1 MTRIRRLLSL
11 FLALALCAGL
21 MVPAMAE
28 DIVGAQYEKTA
39 GYVAKTVASPGFGSI
54 GGDWAVLGLARGGA
68 DVKSGYFA
76 GYYERLESYV
86 KACGGVLHK
95 RKYTEYS
102 RVALAVTAIGKDA
115 RNVAGYNLLL
125 PLGDYEKTVYQG
137 VNGAIFALL
146 ALDAGQYEVPVNA
159 DAKTQATRELYVQ
172 KILGS
177 QLSDG
182 GWNIAGTAADAD
194 LTAMALQALA
204 GYTSQAAVKTAVDQ
218 GIAALSK
225 LQGADGGFSTG
236 GAETCESNAQ
246 VLVAL
251 AELGISLDDSRFVKN
266 GNTALDALLTYAN
279 ADGSFRHTLD
289 GEANEMATEQALYAL
304 AAVKLAESGKSLYKM
319 DAPKAYAQSG
329 TFRDVVGH
337 KNQKAIEALAEKG
350 VINGMTA
357 DTFAPDAGLTRAQF
371 CAIVVRALGLSQEK
385 TAEFTDVLQTDWFC
399 GFVGAAS
406 KAGIVNGVGNG
417 KFNPQGA
424 ITREQAATML
434 ARASKTLGLS
444 GEAKDAD
451 SALKAYPDAQAAS
464 SYAKDALAFCAEHA
478 ILEADRTDLKPSEA
492 ICRCEVAQM
501 VWNLLAAAGEV

>member
-39 GYVAKTVASPGFGSI
+39 AYVAKTVANPGFGSI
-54 GGDWAVLGLARGGA
+54 GGDWAVLGLARGGYG
-68 DVKSGYFA
+68 VKSGYFE
-76 GYYERLESYV
+76 GYYEKLEDYV
-86 KACGGVLHK
+86 KSCAGVLHK
-95 RKYTEYS
+95 RKYTEYA
-102 RVALAVTAIGKDA
+102 RAALAVTAIGKDA
-115 RNVAGYNLLL
+115 RNVAGYDLLL

-146 ALDAGQYEVPVNA
+146 ALDAGQYEVPANK
-159 DAKTQATRELYVQ
+159 DAKTQATRALYV
-172 KILGS
+172 KAILDA
-177 QLSDG
+177 QLEDG
-182 GWNIAGTAADAD
+182 GWNIAGAAADAD

-204 GYTSQAAVKTAVDQ
+204 GYTAQAAVKAAVDR
-218 GIAALSK
+218 GVSALSK
-225 LQGADGGFSTG
+225 MQASNGGFSTG

-251 AELGISLDDSRFVKN
+251 AELGISLDDSRFVK
-266 GNTALDALLTYAN
+266 GGKTALDALLMYAN
-279 ADGSFRHTLD
+279 ADGSFRHTQD
-289 GEANEMATEQALYAL
+289 GAANEMATEQALYAL
-304 AAVKLAESGKSLYKM
+304 AAVKLQNNGKSLYKM
-319 DAPKAYAQSG
+319 DAPGQDAPSG
-329 TFRDVVGH
+329 TFRDVIGH
-337 KNQKAIEALAEKG
+337 KNQQAIEALAEKG

-385 TAEFTDVLQTDWFC
+385 TSEFTDVLQSDWFC

-406 KAGIVNGVGNG
+406 KAGIVNGIGNG
-417 KFNPQGA
+417 KFSPKGA

-434 ARASKTLGLS
+434 ARAAKTLGLS
-444 GEAKDAD
+444 GAAKDVD
-451 SALKAYPDAQAAS
+451 GALSKYPDAAKAS
-464 SYAKDALAFCAEHA
+464 SYAKDALAFCAENG
-478 ILEADRTDLKPSEA
+478 ILESDRTELRPSEA

-501 VWNLLAAAGEV
+501 VWNLLAAAEEV